1 MPVAAVVCAGSPI
14 VKSGSKIA
22 ISGKIIAEETPFFSS
37 SPTVII
43 EIGVT
48 SEPVPAVVGTKTNG
62 NLGPLALETPQAS
75 SIFSFEPKI
84 KEANLATSIEEPP
97 PNPITPVAFIFFPTS
112 IAFKSVLIDGSAST
126 S

>member
-1 MPVAAVVCAGSPI
+1 MWAGSPI

-22 ISGKIIAEETPFFSS
+22 ISGKIIADETPFFSS

-43 EIGVT
+43 DMGVT

-62 NLGPLALETPQAS
+62 NLGPFAFDTPQTS

-84 KEANLATSIEEPP
+84 KADNLATSIEDPP
-97 PNPITPVAFIFFPTS
+97 PNPITPVALIFFPTS
-112 IAFKSVLIDGSAST
+112 IEFKSVLIEGSAST

>member
-48 SEPVPAVVGTKTNG
+48 Q
-62 NLGPLALETPQAS
+62 NLFRQ
-75 SIFSFEPKI
+75 
-84 KEANLATSIEEPP
+84 
-97 PNPITPVAFIFFPTS
+97 
-112 IAFKSVLIDGSAST
+112 
-126 S
+126 

>member
-62 NLGPLALETPQAS
+62 NLGPKITIS
-75 SIFSFEPKI
+75 FSTNYCWNRF
-84 KEANLATSIEEPP
+84 
-97 PNPITPVAFIFFPTS
+97 
-112 IAFKSVLIDGSAST
+112 
-126 S
+126 